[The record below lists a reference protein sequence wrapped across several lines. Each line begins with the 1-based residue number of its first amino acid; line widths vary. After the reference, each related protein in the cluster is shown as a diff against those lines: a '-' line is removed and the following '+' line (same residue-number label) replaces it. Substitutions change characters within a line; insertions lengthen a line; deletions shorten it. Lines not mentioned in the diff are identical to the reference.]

1 MSKSNEV
8 PNEVSRRDVL
18 VHIGKAIVLTTAG
31 AGILPGALAQELHL
45 HIAALSLNT
54 NGKYQPKYL
63 NDREYKTLRVLSEQ
77 IVPGALDAGAPE
89 FIDFLCSRN
98 DELAAIYT
106 GGLAWMDDE
115 MRRRGELSFV
125 DAPPARQTALLD
137 VIAYRK
143 NETPATAPGVRF
155 FVWARNM
162 VLDAYY
168 TSPAGIEDLGYMGN
182 SAMSSFSVPQ
192 EAVGYAIRRSPFAS
206 ES

>member
-1 MSKSNEV
+1 MSEAFREKAGEF
-8 PNEVSRRDVL
+8 SRRDAL
-18 VHIGKAIVLTTAG
+18 LQIGKAIVLTTAG
-31 AGILPGALAQELHL
+31 AGVIPAALAQQLH
-45 HIAALSLNT
+45 ATLNT
-54 NGKYQPKYL
+54 GGKYQPKSL
-63 NDREYKTLRVLSEQ
+63 NDHEYETLRALSEQ

-115 MRRRGELSFV
+115 MRRRGEASYL
-125 DAPPARQTALLD
+125 DAPAERQTALLD

-143 NETPATAPGVRF
+143 NETPENAPGIRF

-168 TSPAGIEDLGYMGN
+168 TSPAGMKELGYMGN

-192 EAVGYAIRRSPFAS
+192 EALDYALKRSP
-206 ES
+206 E